1 MGFEQLA
8 ELRKQLAK
16 EARAAKEQARATDA
30 EKSPRPAAPRQR
42 DAQGERG
49 AKGHREAKGQHEA
62 KGPRDAK
69 APRGEA
75 RGPRGEA
82 RPHQMPKAEP
92 VDPVVRVIGKL
103 QKRFP
108 AAFPKN
114 PAPKVPLK
122 IGVLA
127 DLLSHAEE
135 LALNEAQI
143 REAVSTWCRGSRY
156 WACLVDGAARVDLEG
171 APAGSVTARDA
182 AFARRQAKG
191 GGPGGR
197 RKGDGAHPG
206 AKTAEQA
213 AQASGSAVSTASEAV
228 RAGEAVGSV
237 ESTEAV
243 QSGETVQSAPAVPS
257 PGAVE
262 AAAAVPSSD
271 AAHAPDAPSPVADTA
286 RSPD

>member
-16 EARAAKEQARATDA
+16 EARAAKEQAQAADA
-30 EKSPRPAAPRQR
+30 GKSPRQARPGQR
-42 DAQGERG
+42 DV
-49 AKGHREAKGQHEA
+49 KGEAKGDANGHRDA

-69 APRGEA
+69 AHHETKGQRDAKGQRGDARAQRGEA
-75 RGPRGEA
+75 RSHHA
-82 RPHQMPKAEP
+82 PKAEP

-122 IGVLA
+122 IGILA
-127 DLLSHAEE
+127 DLVSHAEE

-143 REAVSTWCRGSRY
+143 RDAVSTWCRGSRY
-156 WACLVDGAARVDLEG
+156 WACLVDGAPRVDLDG

-191 GGPGGR
+191 GAAAR
-197 RKGDGAHPG
+197 RKGDGTQPAAKAPAERPAQPG
-206 AKTAEQA
+206 ASE
-213 AQASGSAVSTASEAV
+213 GSPASEAAQP
-228 RAGEAVGSV
+228 AG
-237 ESTEAV
+237 AV
-243 QSGETVQSAPAVPS
+243 QSADAPHAPEPGSTSDTGHVSDTASTPAVEHS
-257 PGAVE
+257 P
-262 AAAAVPSSD
+262 
-271 AAHAPDAPSPVADTA
+271 DTA
-286 RSPD
+286 QSPD

>member
-16 EARAAKEQARATDA
+16 EARAAKEQAQPA
-30 EKSPRPAAPRQR
+30 EADKSARPARPGQRDGKGERDAKGQR
-42 DAQGERG
+42 DARGQRDRKGPHEPKGQREAQGQRGERRG
-49 AKGHREAKGQHEA
+49 HPAPKG
-62 KGPRDAK
+62 
-69 APRGEA
+69 
-75 RGPRGEA
+75 
-82 RPHQMPKAEP
+82 EP

-122 IGVLA
+122 IGVLT

-135 LALNEAQI
+135 LALSEAQI

-191 GGPGGR
+191 GAAAR
-197 RKGDGAHPG
+197 RKGDGVRPP
-206 AKTAEQA
+206 AKAEGEPTPQQGTPDALPSSEVA
-213 AQASGSAVSTASEAV
+213 AQSSDHAQSSDATHSADT
-228 RAGEAVGSV
+228 
-237 ESTEAV
+237 T
-243 QSGETVQSAPAVPS
+243 
-257 PGAVE
+257 
-262 AAAAVPSSD
+262 PSSD
-271 AAHAPDAPSPVADTA
+271 TEPTPSVAH
-286 RSPD
+286 SPDSAQSPD